1 MFLQS
6 SDSVSASSQFENWPV
21 SNIPKRGNQCC
32 KNTLAIP
39 DQDFITIKSW
49 PEVLHE
55 DQNELGFR
63 RANMEIQLCIELQ
76 SIKLNFELQS
86 CDLSSSKGL
95 QTKHIAL

>member
-21 SNIPKRGNQCC
+21 GNIPKRGSQCC
-32 KNTLAIP
+32 KSTLAIP

-49 PEVLHE
+49 PEVLYE
-55 DQNELGFR
+55 DQNILGFR
-63 RANMEIQLCIELQ
+63 HANMEVQLCIELQ
-76 SIKLNFELQS
+76 SIKLNFEIQRG
-86 CDLSSSKGL
+86 DLTSSKGL